1 MALINKLTNIGNAIR
16 EKTGDTKKYTLEEMA
31 STIVNLPTGGGFDIS
46 ALNYVEIK
54 APSIY
59 SNYSTLPD
67 LTPYVNNIDKIVA
80 MFWCGVNNGE
90 VYVYFRGIKDY
101 RVFVLRNIYGIKSE
115 KPLFITPTN
124 NPYNYYFIDG
134 NLSGL
139 KVKTSSNS
147 TISLVFSNGLVMLY
161 ED

>member
-31 STIVNLPTGGGFDIS
+31 STIVNLPSGGGFDIS

-54 APSIY
+54 APSKY
-59 SNYSTLPD
+59 SNYNTLPD

-80 MFWCGVNNGE
+80 MVWCGANNGE
-90 VYVYFRGIKDY
+90 VYAYFRGLKDY
-101 RVFVLRNIYGIKSE
+101 RLVYFKNVYGIKSE
-115 KPLFITPTN
+115 TPLFITPTGDN
-124 NPYNYYFIDG
+124 YNYLFIDG

-147 TISLVFSNGLVMLY
+147 TFSLVFSNGLVMLY